1 MNSQLKKS
9 SPHTHTHTHTHT
21 PKMVFAIEFCMAV
34 YETMLLFLG
43 GLSRE
48 KKEIRGEKWGKEEKN
63 NLNKIK

>member
-1 MNSQLKKS
+1 
-9 SPHTHTHTHTHT
+9 
-21 PKMVFAIEFCMAV
+21 MVFAIEFCMAV